1 MSEPKW
7 LVFYTKSRHEK
18 KVEELLVRR
27 GFTVF
32 LPMQKTMRQWSD
44 RKKLVE
50 TPLFNS
56 YIFVKTAEH
65 QIPDVL
71 QIPGVAWN
79 IRHNDKPAVL
89 HPREFDLISRFLD
102 SGLLLEVTYHQDLAL
117 GDHVEIMDGAMKGL
131 QGQLL
136 RTAAGNRFLVSFDS
150 FGASIQ
156 IEIDP
161 IVLKKL

>member
-7 LVFYTKSRHEK
+7 FVFYTKSRHEK
-18 KVEELLVRR
+18 KVEELLIRR
-27 GFTVF
+27 GYIVF

-44 RKKLVE
+44 RKKMVE

-56 YIFVKTAEH
+56 YIFVKIQDH
-65 QIPDVL
+65 QISEVV

-79 IRHNDKPAVL
+79 IRHNGKPAVL
-89 HPREFDLISRFLD
+89 HPKEFELISRFLA
-102 SGLLLEVTYHQDLAL
+102 SGLLLEVTYNQELSI
-117 GDHVEIMDGAMKGL
+117 GDQVEIMDGPMKGL

-136 RTAAGNRFLVSFDS
+136 RTASGNRFLVSFDS